1 MIAAVVTARFVWTFN
16 VVLFA
21 APLVLLGRRN
31 LRAGLLLWMFAAQ
44 LAYSVYVGG
53 DAWEYWG
60 GSNRYIAIAMPL
72 FFVALSWSLFVGGA
86 ALVHGSGGEAARPAS
101 RANAWVFALLI
112 AISIFSANSIHGA
125 GAWAEVLLVR
135 PPLHA
140 GSGDENNQEVEE
152 ALALRAIT
160 TEDATI
166 AVTRAGTI
174 PYFADR
180 PSIDELGKS
189 DRHLAHELSRVPPGW
204 RGFLEFRPG
213 HSKFDYRYSV
223 DLLAPDVIVQLWD
236 HREEVAPYLRRSYTA
251 LSITGTCVY
260 ARTASPHVRWERV
273 SPTRCGELA
282 P

>member
-1 MIAAVVTARFVWTFN
+1 LAALLVFIGLQTALRLWYFGDVLPNTYYLKLTGYPLIWRIARGAVVTARFVWTFN

-180 PSIDELGKS
+180 PSIDEL
-189 DRHLAHELSRVPPGW
+189 
-204 RGFLEFRPG
+204 
-213 HSKFDYRYSV
+213 
-223 DLLAPDVIVQLWD
+223 
-236 HREEVAPYLRRSYTA
+236 
-251 LSITGTCVY
+251 
-260 ARTASPHVRWERV
+260 ERAIAT
-273 SPTRCGELA
+273 SPTSCRACRPAGA
-282 P
+282 DSSSSGPATQSSTIAIPSTCWRRM